1 MIAPDNSVE
10 KPNMFVVIVGCG
22 RVGARLSGMLDAAGH
37 KVNIIDQNIESFE
50 RLPANFSGGVVLG
63 HGIDVGVL
71 SQAGIEQADA
81 LCALSDSDNTNIMA
95 SQVAR
100 EVFHVPRVITRI
112 YDPERQD
119 TFRSLG
125 LETVCPTRVGVA
137 QIEALI
143 GIEDSA

>member
-1 MIAPDNSVE
+1 MR
-10 KPNMFVVIVGCG
+10 VVILGCG
-22 RVGARLSGMLDAAGH
+22 RVGARLAGMLDSAGH
-37 KVNIIDQNIESFE
+37 QVSMIDKYMEAFE
-50 RLPANFSGGVVLG
+50 RLPPKFSGLAVLG
-63 HGIDVGVL
+63 NGIDEDILV
-71 SQAGIEQADA
+71 QAGIDKADA
-81 LCALSDSDNTNIMA
+81 LCALTNSDNTNIMA

-119 TFRSLG
+119 TFRSAG

-143 GIEDSA
+143 GA